1 MSKRGYGSTKRH
13 RPSLAWTVNNLC
25 DACIEWI
32 TSKSDHSHWLLCFP
46 VSDLRYMKAK
56 SEIWHFQRLLL
67 HVVFEIRCSFETNR
81 ESNVT
86 MDESSVAEEPKFS
99 LSYISIVPEEP
110 LISAWR
116 DEDFSH
122 GEETTRIESVADEM
136 FEFGSTVTS
145 TPAKRKRKSCEHQ
158 ILQWAKYHSGS
169 RRNWMHRW
177 RNTRKLPSLEM
188 VKTITT

>member
-1 MSKRGYGSTKRH
+1 MSKCGYGSTKRH
-13 RPSLAWTVNNLC
+13 RPSLTSVNNLC

-32 TSKSDHSHWLLCFP
+32 TSISHHSHWSLCFP
-46 VSDLRYMKAK
+46 ESDLRYMKAK
-56 SEIWHFQRLLL
+56 SEIWLFQRFLW
-67 HVVFEIRCSFETNR
+67 HVVFKICCSFETNR
-81 ESNVT
+81 ESHV
-86 MDESSVAEEPKFS
+86 MMVESSVAEEPKFS
-99 LSYISIVPEEP
+99 SLYISNVPEEP

-145 TPAKRKRKSCEHQ
+145 TPAKRKRKACEHQ

-177 RNTRKLPSLEM
+177 RNTRKLPSLEI